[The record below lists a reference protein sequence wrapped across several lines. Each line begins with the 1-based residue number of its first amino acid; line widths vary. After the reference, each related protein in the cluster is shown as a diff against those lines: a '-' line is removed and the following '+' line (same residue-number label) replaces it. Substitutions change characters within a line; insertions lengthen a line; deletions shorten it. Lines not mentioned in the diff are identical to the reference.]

1 MDKVISRSEEALD
14 GRKLLIKNAK
24 SFEGRPAQ
32 TKQRYQVRQKKFS
45 DRSAVPREG
54 VGSEDVKEEDA
65 PKTEIAEKEQ
75 KPDKKK
81 KEKKKTMKVES

>member
-32 TKQRYQVRQKKFS
+32 TKQRYQVQQKRFD
-45 DRSAVPREG
+45 DRGAVSNEDG
-54 VGSEDVKEEDA
+54 ESEDIKGKEAHD
-65 PKTEIAEKEQ
+65 KEIVEKKQ
-75 KPDKKK
+75 KSDTKK
-81 KEKKKTMKVES
+81 KEKKKHTKVEA